1 MILILLCKKY
11 SNSILKQVLYQMDE
25 EKYMRFTINYKLS
38 FIDSLQ
44 LLSSSS
50 ARLVK
55 ILNKDDFK
63 YFSQE
68 FDKKRIRSS

>member
-1 MILILLCKKY
+1 MILILLSKKY

-38 FIDSLQ
+38 FIDSFQ

>member
-1 MILILLCKKY
+1 MILILLSKKY

-38 FIDSLQ
+38 FIDSFQ

-50 ARLVK
+50 ARLV
-55 ILNKDDFK
+55 DFK
-63 YFSQE
+63 DFS
-68 FDKKRIRSS
+68 

>member
-1 MILILLCKKY
+1 MILILLWKKY

-38 FIDSLQ
+38 FIDSFQ

>member
-38 FIDSLQ
+38 FIDSFQ

-50 ARLVK
+50 ARLV
-55 ILNKDDFK
+55 DFK
-63 YFSQE
+63 DFS
-68 FDKKRIRSS
+68 

>member
-25 EKYMRFTINYKLS
+25 EKYMRFTINCKLS
-38 FIDSLQ
+38 FIDSFQ

-50 ARLVK
+50 ARLV
-55 ILNKDDFK
+55 DFK
-63 YFSQE
+63 DFS
-68 FDKKRIRSS
+68 

>member
-38 FIDSLQ
+38 FIDSFQ

-55 ILNKDDFK
+55 ILNKDDIK

>member
-1 MILILLCKKY
+1 
-11 SNSILKQVLYQMDE
+11 MDE

-38 FIDSLQ
+38 FIDSFQ

>member
-38 FIDSLQ
+38 FIDSFQ

-55 ILNKDDFK
+55 VLNKDDFK

>member
-38 FIDSLQ
+38 FIDSFQ